1 MTTPRRQRRGS
12 DRGAVSTEIALAA
25 PILVLLL
32 IALIYG
38 FAWANA
44 SYAARSAAH
53 QAVQS
58 ARVVNG
64 DPGTAQAE
72 AVQTMRE
79 RSGVTNVQV
88 VVDRG
93 QQTTT
98 ATVTTTI
105 STPFGPLQV
114 EYTAVAPTERWAP
127 LTP

>member
-1 MTTPRRQRRGS
+1 MTTRRQLAA
-12 DRGAVSTEIALAA
+12 DRGAVSTEFALAA

-44 SYAARSAAH
+44 SYAARSAAQ
-53 QAVQS
+53 QAVNS

-64 DPGTAQAE
+64 DPATAQAT
-72 AVQTMRE
+72 ATQTMRE
-79 RSGVTNVQV
+79 RSGTAQVQV

-105 STPFGPLQV
+105 STPFGSLPV
-114 EYTAVAPTERWAP
+114 SFTAVAPTERWSP
-127 LTP
+127 